1 MRKVVYLI
9 LLVIKEPP
17 YEYKQLCSITVN
29 AAFSSLEREA
39 KEVGLIVNEGRT
51 GYLKA
56 AQPRV
61 LGNTSLLAAL
71 KTVKNFVYLGTS
83 IYTTN
88 NLAIKINRRITLA
101 NSC

>member
-1 MRKVVYLI
+1 M
-9 LLVIKEPP
+9 LLVIKEPRP

-29 AAFSSLEREA
+29 AAFSRLEREA
-39 KEVGLIVNEGRT
+39 REVGLIVNEGRT